1 MQTSSPGSPVCRG
14 HGHDRDDHEG
24 REVMLMIVIVGI
36 NGVSILVTSKRLFLL
51 KNNEDPTS
59 NWMTGLVPGFDST
72 TKVGALQH

>member
-1 MQTSSPGSPVCRG
+1 MT
-14 HGHDRDDHEG
+14 
-24 REVMLMIVIVGI
+24 VIVGI

-72 TKVGALQH
+72 TKVGALQHYSA